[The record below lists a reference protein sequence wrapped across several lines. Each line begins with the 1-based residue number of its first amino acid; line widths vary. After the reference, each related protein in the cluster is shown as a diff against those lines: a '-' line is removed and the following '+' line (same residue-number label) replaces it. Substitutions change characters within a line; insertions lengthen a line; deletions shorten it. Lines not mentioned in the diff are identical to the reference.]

1 MKNLTFEEAQSRIQE
16 ILHQIDT
23 GKVSLSQVE
32 SLLNEAKELI
42 DYSLSQITSVEQSLV
57 QWENNVQEDNNP

>member
-42 DYSLSQITSVEQSLV
+42 DYSLGQITSVEQSLV